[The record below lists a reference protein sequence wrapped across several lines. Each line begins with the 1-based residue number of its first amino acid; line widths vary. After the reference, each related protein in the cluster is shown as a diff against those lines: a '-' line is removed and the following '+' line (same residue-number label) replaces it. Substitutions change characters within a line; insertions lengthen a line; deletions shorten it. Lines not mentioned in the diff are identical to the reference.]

1 MVPSRNL
8 LCCLSPIRYT
18 RGMGTRSLDV
28 GDTQRALM
36 ATISAEM
43 DERGISIRALASD
56 LGISHTR
63 LAYVLRNERAV
74 TYDEVAAMCSLLGLS
89 LWRLLRQIEIEQDG
103 GPSGAVASAVG
114 APLEWEVAAQD
125 VPGEADEEDAAL
137 ADAGA

>member
-1 MVPSRNL
+1 
-8 LCCLSPIRYT
+8 
-18 RGMGTRSLDV
+18 MGTRSLDV

-89 LWRLLRQIEIEQDG
+89 LWRLLRQIEIG
-103 GPSGAVASAVG
+103 G
-114 APLEWEVAAQD
+114 
-125 VPGEADEEDAAL
+125 
-137 ADAGA
+137 

>member
-1 MVPSRNL
+1 
-8 LCCLSPIRYT
+8 
-18 RGMGTRSLDV
+18 MGTRSLDV

-103 GPSGAVASAVG
+103 GPSAVG
-114 APLEWEVAAQD
+114 VPPEWELAAQD

>member
-18 RGMGTRSLDV
+18 RSMGTRSLDV

-103 GPSGAVASAVG
+103 GPSAVG
-114 APLEWEVAAQD
+114 VPPEWELAAQD